1 MGSKLFLLSFED
13 DELYMMLEDLNWS
26 YLREIFLEV
35 RPWSESL
42 KQPERATWLEVSGCP
57 LHCWNH
63 ITLERVAELWG
74 TFEALGENFDHRK
87 GYEKVSVLIST
98 NQAKRIEEVIEIE
111 VGSMIFEV
119 GVNELGFSDN
129 STEGVMAKF
138 NPMTKKDVQDS
149 GSTSGSSFDSEK
161 NVSPVADRS
170 CSRVKE
176 EALNAV
182 CAENSVSVE
191 KSGDKILESRE
202 FIKSDN
208 LGEAKIIKKS
218 AWNSNSDSSPIAEKR
233 SECGESAGNN
243 FLGNSESNK
252 LVGSG
257 NISLEKNNLD
267 GEESNRQF
275 DEKSTSQFGK
285 EYIQDKVNKRSWAA
299 VVAKSGPDLLLE
311 TGGSQVQNDKE
322 SVNPISPN
330 KVVTAPNNWDMPHSA
345 SSGGSIHGHDHQGA
359 SLSWAQTIDLVN
371 SKLIQ
376 DFVEI
381 GNHSNQSEAEDLV
394 ESEDEEHNL
403 NNVGN
408 GFTVLFREDT
418 GCGDLPL
425 KLFKHFSGVKPPFG
439 GVAG

>member
-1 MGSKLFLLSFED
+1 MVGELSREAGD
-13 DELYMMLEDLNWS
+13 QQIGKQQAGKKQQQAGEQQIDEQ
-26 YLREIFLEV
+26 R
-35 RPWSESL
+35 
-42 KQPERATWLEVSGCP
+42 
-57 LHCWNH
+57 
-63 ITLERVAELWG
+63 
-74 TFEALGENFDHRK
+74 
-87 GYEKVSVLIST
+87 
-98 NQAKRIEEVIEIE
+98 
-111 VGSMIFEV
+111 
-119 GVNELGFSDN
+119 
-129 STEGVMAKF
+129 
-138 NPMTKKDVQDS
+138 
-149 GSTSGSSFDSEK
+149 
-161 NVSPVADRS
+161 
-170 CSRVKE
+170 E

-275 DEKSTSQFGK
+275 DEKSTNQFGK

-359 SLSWAQTIDLVN
+359 SLSWAQTIDLVQALFW
-371 SKLIQ
+371 SKATIWWGCWMKQTGGMFRCEPFRRSRNRRQARNLLSL
-376 DFVEI
+376 EP
-381 GNHSNQSEAEDLV
+381 QSLQQM
-394 ESEDEEHNL
+394 
-403 NNVGN
+403 
-408 GFTVLFREDT
+408 
-418 GCGDLPL
+418 
-425 KLFKHFSGVKPPFG
+425 
-439 GVAG
+439 